1 MPAPVSSYCWVPT
14 WTLQKDTGDKSFE
27 ELVLDKIK
35 GPQEKKASETEK
47 DRCNYKGDN
56 RKICAKNLKW

>member
-1 MPAPVSSYCWVPT
+1 MDTS
-14 WTLQKDTGDKSFE
+14 KDTGDKSFE

-47 DRCNYKGDN
+47 DRRNYKGDN